1 MTQCGNLRILL
12 PSRFFV
18 KSITMA
24 ISTKNCTVH
33 ESISRNFYFLEKCWE
48 KISQIFLHMVPTFF
62 RITNFCKNKK
72 NSKKPNSHQKIQH
85 AMTPYI
91 TAARSR
97 FADVRVTNATD
108 PRNWPL
114 RRRQLSP
121 WCQRWQ
127 PRRWPFSY
135 WQFLFKPGGS
145 LFGEED
151 SKIFCTRVAC

>member
-1 MTQCGNLRILL
+1 MNHNLGWKWLK
-12 PSRFFV
+12 V
-18 KSITMA
+18 GCA
-24 ISTKNCTVH
+24 VH
-33 ESISRNFYFLEKCWE
+33 MYFINRWFHVIFCVNYWE
-48 KISQIFLHMVPTFF
+48 KVFTYCEPYFNLF

-85 AMTPYI
+85 ATTPYI